1 MNAMRRLLVIP
12 VLFAVGNPCG
22 AQDLLVTGARIV
34 VGDGEIIAQG
44 AISIADGTIVSV
56 TDTTD
61 STPEGEVPGDEV
73 PGVEVINGVID
84 LHGRTV
90 LPGFIDTHVHI
101 LAIAEG
107 VTSEAALN
115 AYIDDRLPYI
125 LQQFLAAGVTTALD
139 TGGHFPAI
147 LEVRDSLAAGRLSGP
162 RLLVAGPAFSAPAG
176 HPAATICR
184 DNPFCV
190 EHLAYMVDDPEY
202 ARSRVAAL
210 AEAGVDVIK
219 AVHQAGSHLPS
230 ISDSVIAAMAEE
242 AEAHNV
248 PFYVHGTFFA
258 GMAEAARLGVDG
270 FVHVPWRDRAD
281 AATSATLFAGAG
293 LPVATTVS
301 LHDSLVDGQGIRRT
315 VMGGT
320 FPPAQ
325 DGDRAQAVANAGIL
339 SDAGV
344 TLAFGTDQQ
353 PLRPYPQAVLG
364 EARALSE
371 RLTTAQ
377 VIAAM
382 TRNAAE
388 FLNLGDELGTLEA
401 GKRADLV
408 VVNGDPFADISHLG
422 NVVAVIQAGRVVH
435 LAR

>member
-248 PFYVHGTFFA
+248 PFYR
-258 GMAEAARLGVDG
+258 ARHLFRRYGRG
-270 FVHVPWRDRAD
+270 RPARRRRFRPRSLEGPGRCRD
-281 AATSATLFAGAG
+281 F
-293 LPVATTVS
+293 
-301 LHDSLVDGQGIRRT
+301 
-315 VMGGT
+315 
-320 FPPAQ
+320 
-325 DGDRAQAVANAGIL
+325 
-339 SDAGV
+339 
-344 TLAFGTDQQ
+344 
-353 PLRPYPQAVLG
+353 
-364 EARALSE
+364 
-371 RLTTAQ
+371 
-377 VIAAM
+377 
-382 TRNAAE
+382 
-388 FLNLGDELGTLEA
+388 
-401 GKRADLV
+401 
-408 VVNGDPFADISHLG
+408 G
-422 NVVAVIQAGRVVH
+422 NVVLRAPDYLSPQRFRFMTALWTDKGSGEPSWEERFRPPRTVIAPRRWQMPESFRMPESLSRSGPISNRFGLTRRRCSAKRVRCPNV
-435 LAR
+435 